1 MAQTK
6 KSPGTNKS
14 TASRSGQAARTN
26 TPRTGTA
33 RNAATQR
40 TRSVPKPKKELT
52 QEQIENRTQKFAVVL
67 FAIAIL
73 SAALILIE
81 GESVWTSLHNF
92 ILGLLGACAIILPIL
107 IFYIA
112 IVSAMKKLGGR
123 LHIKVLITVLIV
135 ILISTAIYAFRARS
149 LPENLTYFETLH
161 DLYLR
166 GVDHES
172 LGLVGGVLGYPMI
185 KLFGVIGSRIIVIL
199 LLFVAL
205 MLLTGTT
212 LISLFKAVKKPVD
225 IATEHIEQ
233 SRETRRRNRDLLASD
248 IDIPLGGERP
258 VQRQENPGTLPVADA
273 FEVRSGNS
281 DKLERLYR
289 AQNDLSGKSPAAY
302 PAVEASAMPPKLVSD
317 VTIED
322 VERSMREANF
332 RNQPGPGE
340 TRPAEREP
348 IRVVRRRRSSDK
360 EPVPQETQTQP
371 SVKEEAKPQEE
382 KAEIPE
388 IKTDTPPIPEYE
400 LPPTSLLVY
409 SASLDPRKDS
419 NETEMT
425 AKNLVETLRSFGVQT
440 SIIGV
445 SKGPTVT
452 RYELQ
457 PAAGVKISRITNLT
471 NDLALNLAASGIRIE
486 APIPG
491 KAAVGIEVPNKTKA
505 MVRMR
510 EMIESEEFQKAKS
523 KLTVTLGRDIA
534 GKYVFADL
542 AKMPHLLIAGTTGS
556 GKSVCVNSFILSILY
571 KAKPNEVKLIMID
584 PKMVELPI
592 YNGIPHLLI
601 PVVTDPKKAA
611 GALNWAVGEM
621 MKRYNIF
628 AETGVRD
635 IDGYNRLIE
644 MNKEVDLEGNPREKM
659 PQIVIVIDELA
670 DLMMVAPNEVEDA
683 ICRIAQLA
691 RAAGIHL
698 VVATQRPS
706 VDVITGLIKA
716 NVPSRIALTVA
727 SLVDSRTILDTG
739 GAEKLLGNGDM
750 LFAPVGS
757 VKPARVQGCYVSDEE
772 RESVINFVK
781 QGFENRAY
789 DENIAKEIENI
800 VISGGKG
807 SKAGASSEDSDL
819 SEEDPMLEEAIEL
832 AVDSGQIS
840 TSALQRRFRLG
851 YARAGRIVDMMEQ
864 KGIVG
869 PSEGS
874 KPRKVLITKAQWLE
888 RNMMKSDEPEE

>member
-1 MAQTK
+1 MAQKKK
-6 KSPGTNKS
+6 KSGGSVKKT
-14 TASRSGQAARTN
+14 TAPQTAAR
-26 TPRTGTA
+26 PA
-33 RNAATQR
+33 REGS
-40 TRSVPKPKKELT
+40 TRSRANQQQRRVLT
-52 QEQIENRTQKFAVVL
+52 QEQLESRTQKFAVVL
-67 FAIAIL
+67 FAVAIL
-73 SAALILIE
+73 ATALILIE
-81 GESVWTSLHNF
+81 GESVWTSLHNI

-107 IFYIA
+107 LFYIA

-123 LHIKVLITVLIV
+123 LHTKIIITVVIV
-135 ILISTAIYAFRARS
+135 ILISTTIYAFRARS

-161 DLYLR
+161 DLYVR

-172 LGLVGGVLGYPMI
+172 LGLVGGILGYPMV
-185 KLFGVIGSRIIVIL
+185 KLFGIVGSRIIVIL
-199 LLFVAL
+199 LLFVAV

-212 LISLFKAVKKPVD
+212 LVKLFKTVKKPVD
-225 IATEHIEQ
+225 IAATHIEQ

-248 IDIPLGGERP
+248 IDIPLSNE
-258 VQRQENPGTLPVADA
+258 QRYPPRVSEAGALPVADA
-273 FEVRSGNS
+273 FETKAGGSE
-281 DKLERLYR
+281 KLERLYR
-289 AQNDLSGKSPAAY
+289 AQNDLTGRNPGEY
-302 PAVEASAMPPKLVSD
+302 PAVQPAGMPQKLVSD
-317 VTIED
+317 LTIED
-322 VERSMREANF
+322 VERSMREANPV
-332 RNQPGPGE
+332 NPPPQ
-340 TRPAEREP
+340 EREP
-348 IRVVRRRRSSDK
+348 IRVVRKRRPSEKDPAFQEMQAQAKEKEPDK
-360 EPVPQETQTQP
+360 EKTEEPKIELQPQ
-371 SVKEEAKPQEE
+371 
-382 KAEIPE
+382 
-388 IKTDTPPIPEYE
+388 PIPEYE

-409 SASLDPRKDS
+409 SASLDPRKDAG
-419 NETEMT
+419 ETEMT

-491 KAAVGIEVPNKTKA
+491 KAAVGIEVANKTKA

-510 EMIESEEFQKAKS
+510 EMIESEEFRGAKS

-611 GALNWAVGEM
+611 GALNWAIGEM

-635 IDGYNRLIE
+635 IEGYNKLIE
-644 MNKEVDLEGNPREKM
+644 MNKEVDFEGNPREKM

-716 NVPSRIALTVA
+716 NIPSRIALTVA

-781 QGFENRAY
+781 QGFENRVY
-789 DENIAKEIENI
+789 DESITKEIENI
-800 VISGGKG
+800 VIAGGKG
-807 SKAGASSEDSDL
+807 GKSGASSEDPEL
-819 SEEDPMLEEAIEL
+819 SEDDPMLEEAIEL

-888 RNMMKSDEPEE
+888 RNMMKADDRTEESL